1 MRIVFDPTEE
11 VQLRV
16 KYNGNVVYD
25 QKLEPGHH
33 DVDVDHPKNCGR
45 AEAFLVES
53 DGTEIPI
60 GSAEYGKCCGRQGC
74 KRQSKS

>member
-1 MRIVFDPTEE
+1 MRIVFDPSAE

-25 QKLEPGHH
+25 QKLQPGHH
-33 DVDVDHPKNCGR
+33 DVDVDHPKESGC
-45 AEAFLVES
+45 AEAFLVEP

-60 GSAEYGKCCGRQGC
+60 GSADYGTGADNTSAQ
-74 KRQSKS
+74 